1 MFKSLASKIVAA
13 AIAIACLVGVAVF
26 DTYPIYLK
34 KEVQLT
40 QDECSQVATLVAAHA
55 FRLQNPSE
63 PIPEAAQ
70 VELDKATRLSKRVAK
85 YIIENSSSSGAL
97 AEMPPMFVWTV
108 LMQSCAAVQGKVT
121 LD

>member
-1 MFKSLASKIVAA
+1 MSKSLVAKIAA
-13 AIAIACLVGVAVF
+13 AVVTIACLVGVAVF
-26 DTYPIYLK
+26 DTYPTYLK

-63 PIPEAAQ
+63 PIPAGAQ
-70 VELDKATRLSKRVAK
+70 AELDKATRLSKRVAK
-85 YIIENSSSSGAL
+85 YLIEKSDPGAF
-97 AEMPPMFVWTV
+97 AELPPMFLWTM
-108 LMQSCAAVQGKVT
+108 LMQSCVAIQGRVT